1 MKTSMEELAPYMR
14 GWRSYFGFGETPEVL
29 DSIFQSKDDPE
40 TEFRFQSSVIL
51 KNVIEEAAKRADLL
65 SWFLV
70 LKTDKPRSSS
80 HAPRGKVGN
89 LILVF
94 HFPIRGMPGCGNV
107 GISRL
112 WRDSQGAVERG
123 EKLLL
128 LFHAFHGP
136 GISIALRAPQF
147 VPRGS
152 ADSLLQRRSSTPLAA
167 AIFRA
172 HSVSLIFCATASS
185 RAKLIPSFKYFSAS
199 GKLFHFSYGVA

>member
-1 MKTSMEELAPYMR
+1 
-14 GWRSYFGFGETPEVL
+14 
-29 DSIFQSKDDPE
+29 
-40 TEFRFQSSVIL
+40 
-51 KNVIEEAAKRADLL
+51 
-65 SWFLV
+65 
-70 LKTDKPRSSS
+70 
-80 HAPRGKVGN
+80 
-89 LILVF
+89 
-94 HFPIRGMPGCGNV
+94 MPGCGNV

-167 AIFRA
+167 VIFRA

-185 RAKLIPSFKYFSAS
+185 RAKLIPSFKYFSAPD
-199 GKLFHFSYGVA
+199 KLSHFSYGVAYSACLYCRCRVPRASRLTVAKPHGR